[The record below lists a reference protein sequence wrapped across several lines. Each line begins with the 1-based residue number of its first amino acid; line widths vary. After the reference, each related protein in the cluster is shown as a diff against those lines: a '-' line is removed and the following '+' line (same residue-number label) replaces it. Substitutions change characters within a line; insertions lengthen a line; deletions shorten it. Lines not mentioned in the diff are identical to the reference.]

1 MFARPMRVSSRVL
14 RLLTATVLMLHGAAV
29 ATAQVADV
37 TPQELENVTINEHL
51 AAKLPLDATFLNA
64 SGEEVQL
71 GRYFDGERP
80 VILVP
85 VYYSC
90 PMLCGLTL
98 NGVLDMA
105 QQLEWD
111 AGDQFRIVTF
121 SFDARETDNLA
132 KLKRRNMLDAYGRSI
147 PSDGWTF
154 LTSDEV
160 QIRRLTEAIGFGF
173 RWDERRQEY
182 AHAACAVV
190 CTPDGRVSQYMYGVQ
205 FNPKT
210 ARLLMVEASEG
221 KIGSALDQFLLLCF
235 HYDPEA
241 GSYAWAAVNLMRVGA
256 VATLLLLTALLVPAW
271 IRRSGRRAQ
280 ADLDAAATPTGADAV
295 SEGPRHDSDDRPETA
310 Q

>member
-1 MFARPMRVSSRVL
+1 MFARPIRDPSRGL
-14 RLLTATVLMLHGAAV
+14 RFLTATLMMVFGASV
-29 ATAQVADV
+29 ASAQVADV
-37 TPQELENVTINEHL
+37 TPEELERVTIDEHL
-51 AAKLPLDATFLNA
+51 AAQLPLDTTFLNA
-64 SGEEVQL
+64 AGEKVEL

-111 AGDQFRIVTF
+111 VGDQFRIVTF

-132 KLKRRNMLDAYGRSI
+132 KLKRRSMLDAYGRSI
-147 PSDGWTF
+147 PSDGWAF
-154 LTSDEV
+154 LTGDEV
-160 QIRRLTEAIGFGF
+160 QIRRLTETIGFGF

-182 AHAACAVV
+182 AHAACAIV
-190 CTPDGRVSQYMYGVQ
+190 CTPDGRISQYMYGVQ
-205 FNPKT
+205 YEPKT

-221 KIGSALDQFLLLCF
+221 KIGSALDQFLLFCF
-235 HYDPEA
+235 YYDPEA

-256 VATLLLLTALLVPAW
+256 VATLLLLTAFLVPAW
-271 IRRSGRRAQ
+271 IRRGSRRTPAP
-280 ADLDAAATPTGADAV
+280 LDAAAAPQAADDGSDA
-295 SEGPRHDSDDRPETA
+295 PRPDSDDRSETA
-310 Q
+310 L